1 MDAIM
6 YLEPGTTFANRYVIV
21 DIKGQGGMA
30 VIYRAM
36 DLHSHQQVAIK
47 HLLFDPA
54 ATPEERETRIQRFDS
69 EARLLQ
75 LLDHPYILKLL
86 DYSPEQHYMVL
97 ELLEGLDFKTHVMTY
112 ELSPRAILILLG
124 QLAEAL
130 EEVHTRGIVHC
141 DLKPDNVIIENNK
154 VKLLD
159 FGIAR
164 LPGGDSHAS
173 RHALVGTMEYMAPEQ
188 IQNNRSAFPQSD
200 IFSFGVLMY
209 ELFTG
214 QLPFAAD
221 NPAMATYAILNQDP
235 VPPYELL
242 PQLGTDLSHLI
253 LTCLQ
258 KTPQHRFFSCRQ
270 LQPLLRLLAER
281 VFTGEGYQAQT
292 SLLPRVRHFEDFGLE
307 TLVKT
312 LLEEEQTGQCLLW
325 NSFQEGG
332 LWIGLGRILRVDLK
346 GKQLEPETM
355 LQDLMA
361 WDSGNLL
368 FVPRDTAS
376 GVWNPVSNAQ
386 IESAHHY
393 RQAFSQLWMDYQD
406 ADLPEVIMRPQ
417 RTDTLSVV
425 ALQLL
430 ESIDGSLCVGQL
442 HSVLAFDRLT
452 LLQALK
458 ELEDRQMLFI
468 ERVR

>member
-1 MDAIM
+1 M
-6 YLEPGTTFANRYVIV
+6 YLEPGVTFANRYVIV

-30 VIYRAM
+30 IIYRAL
-36 DLHSHQQVAIK
+36 DLHTHQQVAIK
-47 HLLFDPA
+47 HLMFDPQA
-54 ATPEERETRIQRFDS
+54 SPEERETRIQRFDS

-75 LLDHPYILKLL
+75 LLNHPYILKLF
-86 DYSPEQHYMVL
+86 DYNPEQHYMVL
-97 ELLEGLDFKTHVMTY
+97 ELLEGLDFKTHVSVNQ
-112 ELSPRAILILLG
+112 LSPRAILVLLV

-130 EEVHTRGIVHC
+130 EDVHAHGIVHC

-164 LPGGDSHAS
+164 LPGGENHAS
-173 RHALVGTMEYMAPEQ
+173 RNSLVGTLEYMSPEQ
-188 IQNNRSAFPQSD
+188 IQNPRSTFPQSD
-200 IFSFGVLMY
+200 IFAFGVLMY

-221 NPAMATYAILNQDP
+221 NPAMATYAILNQEP
-235 VPPYELL
+235 HAPHEQL
-242 PQLGTDLSHLI
+242 PHLGTDLSHLI

-281 VFTGEGYQAQT
+281 VFSGDGTQAQT
-292 SLLPRVRHFEDFGLE
+292 ALLPRVRSFDNFGLE
-307 TLVKT
+307 PLIQS
-312 LLEEEQTGQCLLW
+312 LLSQDLTGQCLIW

-346 GKQLEPETM
+346 GKQMEPEAM
-355 LQDLMA
+355 LQDILA

-386 IESAHHY
+386 LESARLY
-393 RQAFSQLWMDYQD
+393 RQTFTQLWFDYQD

-417 RTDTLSVV
+417 RTDTLSPA

-430 ESIDGSLCVGQL
+430 ESIAGTPCVGQL
-442 HSVLAFDRLT
+442 HSQLALDRLS
-452 LLQALK
+452 LLQGMK
-458 ELEDRQMLFI
+458 ELEDRQMLFV